1 METRSSNFGEQP
13 GSGHS
18 ESAPEGVRLWSLGRR
33 LLAGNP
39 CYLIS
44 AALLLFGINRLA
56 VDPEFLKVEAAKLG
70 FNFSALQV
78 YELLV
83 VGVAILLARRRVW
96 YDSTLL
102 VVLENLLVLVPFIL
116 ITHAVLIGPEVRSEV
131 RRVGE

>member
-1 METRSSNFGEQP
+1 M
-13 GSGHS
+13 
-18 ESAPEGVRLWSLGRR
+18 
-33 LLAGNP
+33 
-39 CYLIS
+39 
-44 AALLLFGINRLA
+44 
-56 VDPEFLKVEAAKLG
+56 DPKFLEVEVAKLG

-116 ITHAVLIGPEVRSEV
+116 ITQAVLIGPEIAAALCAAAALLALARFSALK
-131 RRVGE
+131 